1 MKVKHQ
7 NKATIKDIN
16 NNEKRTEK
24 SYMTEKVIVKSD
36 SKFRKTKV
44 ALNNKT
50 DVKKVV
56 VFKRKMSLKRGKTEE
71 NVNFKAQ
78 PIKKGAV
85 MDASIDNV
93 TDKNGIGK
101 LKNSS
106 MHDVARKPKSID
118 TNKSL
123 KSSYARQVTQKF
135 AVDKKK
141 IEKLPSLVSSKDS
154 FFKPYHT
161 SKTLINE

>member
-1 MKVKHQ
+1 MAFLSKFESQVMKVKHQ

-16 NNEKRTEK
+16 NKEKRTEK

-71 NVNFKAQ
+71 NVNFKA
-78 PIKKGAV
+78 
-85 MDASIDNV
+85 
-93 TDKNGIGK
+93 
-101 LKNSS
+101 
-106 MHDVARKPKSID
+106 
-118 TNKSL
+118 
-123 KSSYARQVTQKF
+123 
-135 AVDKKK
+135 
-141 IEKLPSLVSSKDS
+141 
-154 FFKPYHT
+154 
-161 SKTLINE
+161 